1 MATLI
6 GYAAMYF
13 VRIVNSQRIFRFSV
27 NHKKI
32 VFTIV
37 LLVVEACV
45 VCLNVSGWLVIDVLC
60 TLGVVWINREVVGDI
75 YTVLMRILRKI

>member
-1 MATLI
+1 M
-6 GYAAMYF
+6 
-13 VRIVNSQRIFRFSV
+13 

-75 YTVLMRILRKI
+75 YTVLMRILRKV